1 MTLNMRVFSFSLSLF
16 FAAGAAAAEKLNSIV
31 AIVNNDGISRLEITR
46 QTENARRQSAAR
58 GEPLDEKEAQKQA
71 LEGLIFR
78 ALQLQHAR
86 RLGIQIPEEMV
97 RRRLD
102 GLREQFGAANDIAL
116 RVAVRENLNMEWGD
130 FYARLIEDMEIEALF
145 YGEVFSK
152 TDVYDEEVEHFLRT
166 ESGLIGEREYR
177 LRHLRIDGK
186 SEESREL
193 ISELRRR
200 IVEGGEEFAA
210 LAREYS
216 SGENAADGGDLGW
229 RAAEQ
234 LPAPF
239 VSAAQ
244 NLEVGE
250 VAESIETG
258 RGFHLLQLLESRGG
272 TFSQAAA
279 RLRLAHIFLDLE
291 DEELAAELRLRLEA
305 GDDFSQL
312 AARYSRDERSAES
325 GGDLGWFPAAN
336 LPEYFAPVR
345 SLAAGEISAPLTSD
359 FGIHLV
365 RVDSREEMDMEA
377 ARTRARE
384 VLRERRALA
393 QRLDWLNQLRNRA
406 YIVIVDPEFGGLLD
420 EGG

>member
-1 MTLNMRVFSFSLSLF
+1 MRILFLGLSLSLF
-16 FAAGAAAAEKLNSIV
+16 WAAGGAAAAERLNSIV
-31 AIVNNDGISRLEITR
+31 AIVNNDGISRLEIDR
-46 QTENARRQSAAR
+46 QTESTRRQSAAR
-58 GEPLDEKEAQKQA
+58 GEPLDEEQARKQA

-102 GLREQFGAANDIAL
+102 GLREQFGAESDVAL
-116 RVAVRENLNMEWGD
+116 RDAVRDNFKMSWDD
-130 FYARLIEDMEIEALF
+130 FYARLIEDLEIEAVF

-152 TDVYDEEVEHFLRT
+152 TDVYEEEVEHFLRT
-166 ESGLIGEREYR
+166 ESGLVGRREYR

-186 SEESREL
+186 SDESREL
-193 ISELRRR
+193 IAGLRRR
-200 IVEGGEEFAA
+200 IVEDGESFAN
-210 LAREYS
+210 LARAHS

-229 RAAEQ
+229 RTAEQ

-244 NLEVGE
+244 NLEEGE
-250 VAESIETG
+250 VADSIETG
-258 RGFHLLQLLESRGG
+258 RGFHLLQLTASRGG
-272 TFSQAAA
+272 EFSKAA
-279 RLRLAHIFLDLE
+279 RLRLAHIFLGLDE
-291 DEELAAELRLRLEA
+291 EELAAELRTRLVDEGA
-305 GDDFSQL
+305 DFSEL

-345 SLAAGEISAPLTSD
+345 TLTAGAVSAPLVSD

-365 RVDSREEMDMEA
+365 RVETREEMDLEA

-420 EGG
+420 DGG